1 MEDPSAKVEAMPG
14 KETSEDTAESAGYLQ
29 WFLDEL
35 IGSPINV
42 ILLIAILYLI
52 YKILKPESDDD
63 DVKYE
68 PPLPPM
74 KKQDMTPQQLRE
86 YDGVKRED
94 GRVLIAVLGKIFDVT
109 KSKNFYGPGGP
120 YSSFAGKDASRGLAT
135 FNVNSAC
142 EEYDDLSDLK
152 KGELDQVREW
162 SEQFT
167 EKYPIVGKLLK
178 PDETATVY
186 TDDEADVDEK
196 EIEAENKAIVGGR
209 S

>member
-1 MEDPSAKVEAMPG
+1 MEDSSAKVNAMPG
-14 KETSEDTAESAGYLQ
+14 KGTSEEVTETTGYLQ

-35 IGSPINV
+35 IGNPINV
-42 ILLIAILYLI
+42 MLLIAILYLI
-52 YKILKPESDDD
+52 YKILKPESADEDI
-63 DVKYE
+63 KYE

-94 GRVLIAVLGKIFDVT
+94 GRVLMAVLGKIFDVT

-152 KGELDQVREW
+152 QSELDQVREW